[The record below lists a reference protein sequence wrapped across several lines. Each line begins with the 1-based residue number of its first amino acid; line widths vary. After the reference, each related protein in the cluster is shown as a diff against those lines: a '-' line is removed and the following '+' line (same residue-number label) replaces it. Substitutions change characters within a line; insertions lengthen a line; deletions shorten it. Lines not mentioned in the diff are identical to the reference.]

1 MAFRVTGEEQLDRVA
16 RTWWGMWRQKSIT
29 RRVGDVFRDE
39 GDDIT
44 RRQREALA
52 AGLPKRGGAAATV
65 SSEARLTV
73 RPALSSGTSTAVD
86 IVDSWPGHNMETI
99 NDGSLWHPLYG
110 NRRHMVQHIRSA
122 GMLTKPVLAGRRPIA
137 ALSAGRLTCWLKRL
151 LGRPDE
157 VHDQR

>member
-16 RTWWGMWRQKSIT
+16 RALVGHVASRSIT

-44 RRQREALA
+44 RSQREALA
-52 AGLPKRGGAAATV
+52 RGLPKRGGAAATV

-110 NRRHMVQHIRSA
+110 NRRHMYNTSVRPGI
-122 GMLTKPVLAGRRPIA
+122 LTKPVLEGRRPISRA
-137 ALSAGRLTCWLKRL
+137 IGRSLDVLAEEIARET
-151 LGRPDE
+151 
-157 VHDQR
+157 